1 MVTAEY
7 VAVCEMVNAE
17 YAAIRDGSA
26 PSTSPSATGQRPAR
40 RHLRRVTTQNIAI
53 CDGSPDYHHSLS
65 SLDSIERRWSREQ
78 RSQK

>member
-7 VAVCEMVNAE
+7 VAIC
-17 YAAIRDGSA
+17 DGS
-26 PSTSPSATGQRPAR
+26 PRSTSPSATGRR
-40 RHLRRVTTQNIAI
+40 SKHRHLRRVTTQNTAI
-53 CDGSPDYHHSLS
+53 CDGSADYHHSLS